1 MIGRYQLSRRPV
13 RPLTCFRDAVGT
25 GERTDNGGMRDLGS
39 RKPRWSDPRGIF
51 IRLSPGGTTGSAL
64 SAGLGSLDAVFN
76 PAAAR
81 AREEWDQQHERVVP
95 VPSPGDRIL
104 DEGVIVIEVPRRDRR
119 GRQPAQ
125 PVRETT

>member
-1 MIGRYQLSRRPV
+1 
-13 RPLTCFRDAVGT
+13 
-25 GERTDNGGMRDLGS
+25 MRDLDS
-39 RKPRWSDPRGIF
+39 RTPRGRGPRGIF

-81 AREEWDQQHERVVP
+81 AREELDQQHERVVP
-95 VPSPGDRIL
+95 TPSPGDRIL
-104 DEGVIVIEVPRRDRR
+104 DEGVIVIPVPHGAR
-119 GRQPAQ
+119 GVRQSDQ